1 MLPAFY
7 RVSGSF
13 AQLIC
18 FFFLIYRYAHVDE
31 RKESEGKF
39 K

>member
-13 AQLIC
+13 AQLIWL
-18 FFFLIYRYAHVDE
+18 FLKIYRYAHVDE